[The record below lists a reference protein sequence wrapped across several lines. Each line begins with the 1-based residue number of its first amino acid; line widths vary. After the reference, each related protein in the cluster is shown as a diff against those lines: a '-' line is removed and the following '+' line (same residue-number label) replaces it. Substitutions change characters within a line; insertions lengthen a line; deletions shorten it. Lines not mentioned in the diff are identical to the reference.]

1 MFAGHTSSIARL
13 ISGRASRALLAAMV
27 GAAVAASVSADP
39 PTATYPTVNPGA
51 PATAPWLAN
60 AVTALPPTSAPGV
73 QPVAYNQPQ
82 PAAQSAGYL
91 NPEFEARLQELQQ
104 TVARQQAQIQAQQAQ
119 VQALQRQSPAARGTI
134 STISQNVPGAANDLY
149 PGGAAPALGG
159 GMGGGPAGGFG
170 GVPGA
175 DTALPEDDIYP
186 GSAAPLP
193 GVLRPTSPYVIG
205 SDRGLVGAWTNNG
218 PVFASRNGD
227 FTFHPRFMDQ
237 TDLVA
242 MRNPASNIGVP
253 GGGGSSDSVE
263 FRRLRLGCDGT
274 MWETI
279 DYVLEIDLAMA
290 LENLDPAGATN
301 PSSGLRSGGT
311 VGGVPQNQ
319 AGTAAGTIQPTD
331 VFLTFKD
338 LPLLGFVRVGNQP
351 DWIGFEH
358 IESSRFLDFM
368 ERSPLQDAF
377 NGPNNNGYQQGISTF
392 RNYFGDSAGAEFG
405 VYKNNVYD
413 SGFTYNL
420 GNSNYSYNGRLFWT
434 PYYDEASNGRYV
446 VHVGCGGE
454 FRTFNTT
461 PFGNQDGTNVR
472 VRSRGEIR
480 TTASA
485 LDPNFAD
492 TGNFY
497 ATGQGLIDPEIAI
510 NWGSLLIQAE
520 FESSYFTNA
529 AAQKGGTSLGNVN
542 FKGGYVQA
550 LYFLTGE
557 HRQYQRLSGVFG
569 RTIPNSNAYWVR
581 GAGFS
586 RGAWQIGARYDW
598 LDLNSGLVTG
608 GQEQDMTLGLNW
620 FLNPNAVFM
629 VNYVGSWVNNAVA
642 ATLPGTVYSLN
653 GSRFTGEGY
662 IQTVGARMNF
672 NF

>member
-1 MFAGHTSSIARL
+1 MFWVTATSIAQWLSAGAR
-13 ISGRASRALLAAMV
+13 RALPAVIVGMAIAAP
-27 GAAVAASVSADP
+27 ASADP
-39 PTATYPTVNPGA
+39 ATGGGTPTTAPGTVNTVAAYPS
-51 PATAPWLAN
+51 
-60 AVTALPPTSAPGV
+60 TSAPAA
-73 QPVAYNQPQ
+73 QRVAYNQPQ
-82 PAAQSAGYL
+82 PAGQPVGYL
-91 NPEFEARLQELQQ
+91 SPEFESRLQELQQ
-104 TVARQQAQIQAQQAQ
+104 TVARQQSQIQAQQTQ
-119 VQALQRQSPAARGTI
+119 LQTLQQQAGRGTF
-134 STISQNVPGAANDLY
+134 STVSQNIPGAVNDLY

-159 GMGGGPAGGFG
+159 GMGGPASGFG

-175 DTALPEDDIYP
+175 DTALPESDIYP

-193 GVLRPTSPYVIG
+193 SILRSTSPYVIG

-253 GGGGSSDSVE
+253 GGGGTADSVE
-263 FRRLRLGCDGT
+263 FRRLRIGVDGS
-274 MWETI
+274 MWEWI
-279 DYVLEIDLAMA
+279 DYVLEMDLAMA
-290 LENLDPAGATN
+290 LENLDPAGGTN
-301 PSSGLRSGGT
+301 PINGLRSGGT

-319 AGTAAGTIQPTD
+319 AGTGAGTIQPTD
-331 VFLTFKD
+331 VFLTFKGV
-338 LPLLGFVRVGNQP
+338 PLLGFVRVGNQP

-377 NGPNNNGYQQGISTF
+377 NGPNNNGYQQGVSTF
-392 RNYFGDSAGAEFG
+392 RNYFRDSAGAEFG

-413 SGFTYNL
+413 SGFTYDL
-420 GNSNYSYNGRLFWT
+420 GNTNYTYNGRVFWT

-461 PFGNQDGTNVR
+461 PFGSQDGTNVR

-497 ATGQGLIDPEIAI
+497 ATGQGLINPELAI

-529 AAQKGGTSLGNVN
+529 AAQKGGTGLGNVN
-542 FKGGYVQA
+542 FRGGYVQA

-569 RTIPNSNAYWVR
+569 RTIPNSSAYWVR

-586 RGAWQIGARYDW
+586 KGAWQVGARYDW

-608 GQEQDMTLGLNW
+608 GQEQDMTLGVNW
-620 FLNPNAVFM
+620 FLNPNTILMF
-629 VNYVGSWVNNAVA
+629 NYVGSWVNNSVA
-642 ATLPGTVYSLN
+642 ATLPGTVFSLN